1 MGHHSSADIPQFDQL
16 FGWFMRSFA
25 MFEKSLLLTYLKAS
39 GIAPRD
45 GAKRFRTAGP
55 SKLADLHKELLQ
67 TKQPSATELMQF
79 ERARKQLMLIAEVR
93 NDLAHFGVWFTPA
106 YPLTTNFRVVTGAEP
121 GNRIKVPLESFK
133 AMMDDA
139 GRLAMYFQRHVAEK
153 IVGVEADFAPEWLAD
168 WNYQVECVDNLGGV
182 VAHK

>member
-1 MGHHSSADIPQFDQL
+1 
-16 FGWFMRSFA
+16 
-25 MFEKSLLLTYLKAS
+25 
-39 GIAPRD
+39 
-45 GAKRFRTAGP
+45 
-55 SKLADLHKELLQ
+55 
-67 TKQPSATELMQF
+67 
-79 ERARKQLMLIAEVR
+79 MLIAEVR

-121 GNRIKVPLESFK
+121 GNRIKVPLGSFK